1 MNDYIFRKMH
11 CDPTY
16 TPEEIN
22 VEQKYVADG
31 LKNLKSPPQ
40 WVGLGPGERPIT
52 VINGPTGS
60 GKSTFILND
69 LRKIAK
75 DKNQSILFLTN
86 RNILNLQQKIAA
98 SLATSNQHFGTL
110 AIEDSNHFDNIWL
123 FTYQSILGYLE
134 THRLQN
140 IGFVV
145 FDEAH
150 FFLSDSAFN
159 PETDIIWFQLLYMF
173 PDAQRI
179 YMSATTQDLCHLI
192 HIVESRVTNRIF
204 NIIHHVNCIPG
215 SQRDGLELLNY
226 AFNARYVSGIVEYN
240 FPENFSNIK
249 LHFYNSQE
257 YLKAKIDA
265 DDKNKWLVFVSSREE
280 GNKFR
285 KLLKGTEVEYID
297 ADTKLKKQTLISNMA
312 RREKFGSRVLICT
325 SVLDCGVNFNDEK
338 LKNIVIDSADEV
350 QIKQM
355 LGRKR
360 RKENETIDLY
370 VKCKTEDEI
379 SKLYETAR
387 YDYKI
392 LSRVS
397 ENAAEYSKT
406 PIILIRL

>member
-192 HIVESRVTNRIF
+192 HIVGNQSNFQHHPSCKLHSRFPKGRI
-204 NIIHHVNCIPG
+204 
-215 SQRDGLELLNY
+215 RT
-226 AFNARYVSGIVEYN
+226 
-240 FPENFSNIK
+240 IK
-249 LHFYNSQE
+249 L
-257 YLKAKIDA
+257 
-265 DDKNKWLVFVSSREE
+265 
-280 GNKFR
+280 
-285 KLLKGTEVEYID
+285 
-297 ADTKLKKQTLISNMA
+297 
-312 RREKFGSRVLICT
+312 RV
-325 SVLDCGVNFNDEK
+325 
-338 LKNIVIDSADEV
+338 
-350 QIKQM
+350 
-355 LGRKR
+355 
-360 RKENETIDLY
+360 
-370 VKCKTEDEI
+370 
-379 SKLYETAR
+379 
-387 YDYKI
+387 
-392 LSRVS
+392 
-397 ENAAEYSKT
+397 
-406 PIILIRL
+406 